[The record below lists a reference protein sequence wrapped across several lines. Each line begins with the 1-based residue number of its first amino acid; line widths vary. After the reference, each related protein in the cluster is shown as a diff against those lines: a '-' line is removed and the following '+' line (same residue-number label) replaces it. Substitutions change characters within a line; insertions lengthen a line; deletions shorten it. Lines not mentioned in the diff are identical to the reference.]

1 MFSSD
6 FEGNDLGGSSA
17 NSSFVD
23 PDLRDKQKTVAR
35 KTLDALI
42 TRKHL
47 SFDEAE
53 QIQSAYLSELDG
65 MASVEVFETIV
76 RLSTTSPRDIPQFIR
91 QLGDAVSKTLERNV
105 PYVPLAGRLQKPSAF
120 YERHDS
126 VKPLCKALLTPILYA
141 EESEVIGIGSI
152 NPKAAFVASELV
164 ANAVSATEPVK
175 PFMSVV
181 RVDYD
186 TWKTL
191 LEKQFGL

>member
-1 MFSSD
+1 MFSSEFD
-6 FEGNDLGGSSA
+6 ASDSAAAPAA
-17 NSSFVD
+17 NSFID
-23 PDLRDKQKTVAR
+23 PDLRAKQKNVAR
-35 KTLDALI
+35 ETLDALI

-47 SFDEAE
+47 SFDEAG
-53 QIQSAYLSELDG
+53 QIEAAYLAELDG
-65 MASVEVFETIV
+65 MASVEIFESIV

-91 QLGDAVSKTLERNV
+91 QLGDAVAKTLERNV
-105 PYVPLAGRLQKPSAF
+105 PYVPLAGRQQKPSAF
-120 YERHDS
+120 YERHEA

-164 ANAVSATEPVK
+164 ANAVSATEPVT